1 MRPRRQQ
8 NRRRRNGRPRA
19 GTIIS
24 KPFIQYLSG
33 QTITTVIGTNSS
45 TFSLATLASDL
56 SSTRLVRVVSAV
68 LRFAPT
74 NATATFIQLFIVDVT
89 TNTALP
95 VSKVTPLSITNSTTV
110 RGRYPVTG
118 FLAAGSAFAAL
129 IVQARST
136 VVTVLNVDIETRFQL
151 AQDTL
156 I

>member
-1 MRPRRQQ
+1 MVVLVPGLSYL
-8 NRRRRNGRPRA
+8 NHSYN
-19 GTIIS
+19 ILVV
-24 KPFIQYLSG
+24 KPSPL
-33 QTITTVIGTNSS
+33 
-45 TFSLATLASDL
+45 SLALTQVPFHSPLASDL